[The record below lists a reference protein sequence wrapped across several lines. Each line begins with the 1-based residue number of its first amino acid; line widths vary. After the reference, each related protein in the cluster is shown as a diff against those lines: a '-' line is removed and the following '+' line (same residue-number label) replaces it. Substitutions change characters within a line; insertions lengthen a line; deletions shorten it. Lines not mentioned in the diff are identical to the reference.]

1 MKDKFSIIIVPHDER
16 KTRTYRIKYKTL
28 YTLLV
33 ILAVGV
39 IALAVFAVTYGKLL
53 LKTKEIVM
61 LQRKVERL
69 TERNEK
75 LKEIVANI
83 DDIKK
88 MSKQVKMMLGVNT
101 SKGTDTLKS
110 EMKAE
115 ESRNNRIQDEKNNML
130 RAIPSFWPVR
140 GFITKKFNVSVEESK
155 SDYHRGIDIAV
166 QRGQPVRAA
175 ALGYVIET
183 GWDKIF
189 GYSVRIDH
197 GYGIKTLYGHN
208 ERIVVKEGERV
219 ERGQTIAY
227 SGNSGRS
234 SAPHLHFEVT
244 KNNISVD
251 PLKYLLQ

>member
-1 MKDKFSIIIVPHDER
+1 M
-16 KTRTYRIKYKTL
+16 
-28 YTLLV
+28 
-33 ILAVGV
+33 
-39 IALAVFAVTYGKLL
+39 TYGKLL
-53 LKTKEIVM
+53 LKTREIVM

-75 LKEIVANI
+75 LKGIVGNI
-83 DDIKK
+83 DEIMR
-88 MSKQVKMMLGVNT
+88 MSNQMKMMLGVK
-101 SKGTDTLKS
+101 SSEEADTLKR
-110 EMKAE
+110 EINAE
-115 ESRNNRIQDEKNNML
+115 ERRNSRIQDEKNNML

-140 GFITKKFNVSVEESK
+140 GFITKKFNVSVEESN
-155 SDYHRGIDIAV
+155 SDYHRGIDIAI

-175 ALGYVIET
+175 ALGYVIAV